1 MIEDF
6 DDTNFEEEEEEEVGV
21 WHDCPNCGHPF
32 DEIDFEYQI
41 CHFCKHDASQE
52 RFKLETK

>member
-6 DDTNFEEEEEEEVGV
+6 DDTNFEDEDDAGM

-41 CHFCKHDASQE
+41 CHWCKQDANE
-52 RFKLETK
+52 IPKFKIK